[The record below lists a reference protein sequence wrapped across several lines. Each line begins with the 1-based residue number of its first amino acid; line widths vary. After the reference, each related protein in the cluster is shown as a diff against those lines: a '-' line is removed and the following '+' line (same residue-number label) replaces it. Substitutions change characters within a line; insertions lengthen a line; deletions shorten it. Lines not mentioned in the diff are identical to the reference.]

1 MTADPTTAPGLH
13 VERATWLPA
22 RTERVGDWLL
32 GFTGGLTRRANSA
45 VPATAGAPL
54 SDDDLARI
62 EAWYAA
68 TGQPTVFRICTAAPA
83 GLDRR
88 LAERGYVEGSVTEV
102 WVRDLGPGLLAP
114 DAATEH
120 DAPAISQHDTPDPA
134 WLDGWLGVK
143 ASTAP
148 TDRDLATGLLT
159 GSPARYL
166 TARDADGAVLGVLRV
181 GLADDWAGLSCL
193 AVSAAARRRGIG
205 RALTLAGLRAAA
217 DQGATRAFLQVEVH
231 NAPAVALYRDL
242 GFRAAER
249 YVYRER

>member
-1 MTADPTTAPGLH
+1 VTADPTTAPGLA

-22 RTERVGDWLL
+22 RTERVGEWLL

-45 VPATAGAPL
+45 VPAIAGAPL

-62 EAWYAA
+62 EARYAA
-68 TGQPTVFRICTAAPA
+68 TGQRTVFRICTAAPA

-88 LAERGYVEGSVTEV
+88 LAERGYAEGSVTEV
-102 WVRDLGPGLLAP
+102 WVRDLGTDDLSAP
-114 DAATEH
+114 DTPALTERE
-120 DAPAISQHDTPDPA
+120 APDPA

-143 ASTAP
+143 SSSAP
-148 TDRDLATGLLT
+148 ADRDLATGLLT

-166 TARDADGAVLGVLRV
+166 TAWSVDGAALGVLRV
-181 GLADDWAGLSCL
+181 GRAGDWAGLSCL
-193 AVSAAARRRGIG
+193 AVSTAARRRGIG

-217 DQGATRAFLQVEVH
+217 AQGATRAFLQVEVH
-231 NAPAVALYRDL
+231 NAPAAALYRDL
-242 GFRAAER
+242 GFSAAER